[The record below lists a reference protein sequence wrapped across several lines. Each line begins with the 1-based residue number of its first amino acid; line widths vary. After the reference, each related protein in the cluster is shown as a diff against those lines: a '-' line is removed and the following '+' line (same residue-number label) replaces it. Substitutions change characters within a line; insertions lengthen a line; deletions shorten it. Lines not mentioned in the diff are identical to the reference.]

1 MHFPKFF
8 FALKIWSALFLIN
21 PSTLRGD
28 FQVASPLQY
37 PSINTQAGDE
47 ITDTDQF
54 KDVISPNLKFSK
66 PVLKEMY
73 RNKKGELLIRSW
85 RWGFKGGVVLYF

>member
-1 MHFPKFF
+1 M
-8 FALKIWSALFLIN
+8 N
-21 PSTLRGD
+21 D

-37 PSINTQAGDE
+37 QSINTQADDE
-47 ITDTDQF
+47 ITDTDQL
-54 KDVISPNLKFSK
+54 KDVISPNIKFSK

-73 RNKKGELLIRSW
+73 GSKKGELLIRSW